1 MKQDLRD
8 KLLKA
13 GLVDKKAKK
22 RADHRARVDRTDAKK
37 KGIDEEKEEE
47 KKAREYEEKEEKRRR
62 EDKEREL
69 ARHQKQLKL
78 NKKFQALD
86 LLKARM
92 FLPKSSGPV
101 AFNFVS
107 RSGGIR
113 KLQVTTGIAH
123 DLNNGQLAIVQ
134 LPGGERFGLVR
145 RDVAEQLLA
154 DDPSLVRFFVKDQKE
169 DMAEVPPV
177 VVDEPPKKKNAK
189 KFEPQGK
196 SSGDRR
202 DR

>member
-1 MKQDLRD
+1 VKQDLRD

-13 GLVDKKAKK
+13 GLVDKKTKK
-22 RADHRARVDRTDAKK
+22 RADHRARIKRTEAKK
-37 KGIDEEKEEE
+37 KGVDEEKEEE

-62 EDKEREL
+62 QDKERER
-69 ARHQKQLKL
+69 ARQQKQLKRD
-78 NKKFQALD
+78 KKYQALD
-86 LLKARM
+86 VLQARM

-101 AFNFVS
+101 AFHFVS

-113 KLQVTTGIAH
+113 KLQVTTGIAR
-123 DLNNGQLAIVQ
+123 DLDNGQLAIAQ

-169 DMAEVPPV
+169 DMVEAPPV
-177 VVDEPPKKKNAK
+177 VEDAPPRKKTTK
-189 KFEPQGK
+189 KFEPPGK
-196 SSGDRR
+196 NRGDRR

>member
-1 MKQDLRD
+1 VKQDLRD

-47 KKAREYEEKEEKRRR
+47 KKAREYGR

-86 LLKARM
+86 LLQARM

>member
-13 GLVDKKAKK
+13 GLVDKKTKK
-22 RADHRARVDRTDAKK
+22 KADHRARLKRTEDQK

-62 EDKEREL
+62 ENKEREL
-69 ARHQKQLKL
+69 ARHQKQMKRD
-78 NKKFQALD
+78 KKFQARD
-86 LLKARM
+86 LLQAKM
-92 FLPKSSGPV
+92 FMPKSSGPV
-101 AFNFVS
+101 SFHFVS

-113 KLQVTTGIAH
+113 KLQVTKGVAR
-123 DLNNGQLAIVQ
+123 DLDCGQLAIVQ
-134 LPGGERFGLVR
+134 PPGGERFGLVH

-154 DDPSLVRFFVKDQKE
+154 EDESLVRFFVSDPQE
-169 DMAEVPPV
+169 DMVETPPV
-177 VVDEPPKKKNAK
+177 VEDAPPRKKNTK
-189 KFEPQGK
+189 KFEPKGK
-196 SSGDRR
+196 GDRR

>member
-13 GLVDKKAKK
+13 GLVDKKTKK
-22 RADHRARVDRTDAKK
+22 RADHRARIERTDAKK
-37 KGIDEEKEEE
+37 KGVDEEKEEE

-62 EDKEREL
+62 EDKEREM
-69 ARHQKQLKL
+69 ARHQKQLKRD
-78 NKKFQALD
+78 KKFQARD
-86 LLKARM
+86 LLQAKM
-92 FLPKSSGPV
+92 FLPKSFGPV
-101 AFNFVS
+101 AFHFVS

-123 DLNNGQLAIVQ
+123 DLNNGQLAIAQ

-154 DDPSLVRFFVKDQKE
+154 DDPSLVRFFVSDPQE
-169 DMAEVPPV
+169 DMVEAPPV
-177 VVDEPPKKKNAK
+177 VEDAPPRKKNAK
-189 KFEPQGK
+189 RFEPPGK
-196 SSGDRR
+196 SKSDRR
-202 DR
+202 ER